1 MREIEARQI
10 ADRTLIL
17 TIPPPIKQ
25 GNWRR
30 RVGIEPDRPKLSP
43 RSNEFEV
50 RASHQTRCASAVNFS
65 SDLRSM
71 NFSIAEAS
79 LGNHHRTTAHDAIA
93 DCRGATHCRVAEV
106 SASPND
112 YMALPGIPGA
122 IRPV

>member
-10 ADRTLIL
+10 TDRTLIL

-65 SDLRSM
+65 SDLRSVDS
-71 NFSIAEAS
+71 SIAEAQ
-79 LGNHHRTTAHDAIA
+79 LGNRHWITAHDATA
-93 DCRGATHCRVAEV
+93 DRRGLSHCHDAGV
-106 SASPND
+106 SAFPC
-112 YMALPGIPGA
+112 GC
-122 IRPV
+122 